1 MTGVIL
7 QIIIK
12 KGDDVMYRFLY
23 VSLGQII
30 TYSFI
35 VSFFSMILA
44 TPFLLKPNLW
54 EVRIYNIKIIKY
66 CIVLVAI
73 VVTMTIT
80 NVTIK

>member
-1 MTGVIL
+1 
-7 QIIIK
+7 
-12 KGDDVMYRFLY
+12 MYRFLY

-44 TPFLLKPNLW
+44 TPFLLKSNLW

>member
-35 VSFFSMILA
+35 ISFLSMILA
-44 TPFLLKPNLW
+44 TPFLFKPNLW

-73 VVTMTIT
+73 VATMTIT

>member
-35 VSFFSMILA
+35 VSFLSMILA